1 VTILFQ
7 FPVIS
12 TLRIT
17 LDIGISLHYAGPASV
32 LVDDKLGPW
41 CRTRSYWE
49 FGSSVG
55 PWDPS
60 KELKNMVC
68 AIVNVRS
75 PGYKGD
81 DSWTVLLKKYVDIVE
96 QLEDDIE
103 S

>member
-1 VTILFQ
+1 
-7 FPVIS
+7 
-12 TLRIT
+12 
-17 LDIGISLHYAGPASV
+17 
-32 LVDDKLGPW
+32 
-41 CRTRSYWE
+41 
-49 FGSSVG
+49 VG